1 MNTYIP
7 TSILTY
13 PDQIWIFD
21 KFGNQSTDRS
31 LHCPSPSNLI
41 SILYYSSASE
51 NTAFLEWGQILKR
64 LAALEAEKEKEMKE
78 KKIKHASKK
87 RPT

>member
-41 SILYYSSASE
+41 SISYYSSASR

-64 LAALEAEKEKEMKE
+64 LAALKAKKEEGN
-78 KKIKHASKK
+78 KKKLPLK
-87 RPT
+87 RDLHT